1 MKVRWVDSHLSHF
14 YTNKVHTFL
23 SMSGVNIGATAR
35 NLPATSD
42 KVVGK
47 GETSRALFMNHQKK
61 KAGGVSSGK
70 GIAK

>member
-1 MKVRWVDSHLSHF
+1 
-14 YTNKVHTFL
+14 
-23 SMSGVNIGATAR
+23 MSGVSVGATAR

-70 GIAK
+70 GVAK